1 MLIRERVTSRFLK
14 VLWTKSHWNRKKFD
28 LFSVI
33 TSLCKTFALAID
45 PLTLVLWFG
54 WGRIWSRFSRCCSI
68 VLGLRW
74 ARVKGKTMGNNED
87 GRMGL
92 FFSSCPH
99 PRLSFFSQFL
109 TLSCWDG
116 IEIGKVLLRLQST
129 RFFCIRW
136 NPGVLTWEKCNFDN
150 DDDGNL
156 VMKVLRSMRET
167 MGRMMLNMVLIHNM

>member
-1 MLIRERVTSRFLK
+1 M
-14 VLWTKSHWNRKKFD
+14 
-28 LFSVI
+28 I

-99 PRLSFFSQFL
+99 PRLSFFSPFL

-129 RFFCIRW
+129 RFFCVCW
-136 NPGVLTWEKCNFDN
+136 NLGFLAWEKCI
-150 DDDGNL
+150 L
-156 VMKVLRSMRET
+156 VMVM
-167 MGRMMLNMVLIHNM
+167 MGTLLWKCWGVWERRWGGWCWIWCSSTTCRCSGTWERMALSFMW

>member
-1 MLIRERVTSRFLK
+1 MLIRERVTSRFLN

-68 VLGLRW
+68 VLSFRW
-74 ARVKGKTMGNNED
+74 RQWR
-87 GRMGL
+87 GRQWEIMKMVGWDC
-92 FFSSCPH
+92 FSSSSSTCPH
-99 PRLSFFSQFL
+99 PRLSFFSPFL

-129 RFFCIRW
+129 RFFLHLLKSW
-136 NPGVLTWEKCNFDN
+136 SPYMG
-150 DDDGNL
+150 
-156 VMKVLRSMRET
+156 KVQYW
-167 MGRMMLNMVLIHNM
+167 

>member
-1 MLIRERVTSRFLK
+1 M
-14 VLWTKSHWNRKKFD
+14 FD

-68 VLGLRW
+68 VLSLRW
-74 ARVKGKTMGNNED
+74 ATVKGRTMENNEG

-92 FFSSCPH
+92 FFSSSSTCPH
-99 PRLSFFSQFL
+99 PRLSFFSPFL

-129 RFFCIRW
+129 RFFAFVEI
-136 NPGVLTWEKCNFDN
+136 LECNFDN

-167 MGRMMLNMVLIHNM
+167 MGRMMLNMVLIHSM